1 MNHATLEFLRQRFSE
16 YYRKGTLMTPPSL
29 EQREWGFIF
38 FDLSSD
44 VRMRRHIA
52 FQTPDEAITYIRS
65 MVPAHVYYSTAY
77 YALPGA
83 ATMNDKVWSGA
94 DLIFDLDADH
104 LMRGPY
110 DTMLLRVKEETV
122 KLLEMLIEELG
133 FSEKEIFIAFS
144 GGRGYHV
151 HIRRFDVRE
160 WGSQERRELVDYVC
174 GIGIDPSIMM
184 KQPVTQAGWG
194 RRYRKALA
202 TYLEGFRQLEREE
215 AVSRLR
221 SLEGMGSRSKRPETL
236 YDGLEDIIGTL
247 ESGLRI
253 ALNDRTLRVL
263 TGPENSGFTAIL
275 HEQAARADEPVTTD
289 IKRLIRL
296 PSSLH
301 GGSGLRVT
309 PLTVGELHEFD
320 PLSDAVVFGDTDVRV
335 DLAFP
340 LSMPMLGT
348 GYTLKKGENTVPEAL
363 AVFLCCRGIADL
375 SEGGVSR
382 RA

>member
-16 YYRKGTLMTPPSL
+16 YYRKGTLMTPPSI

-38 FDLSSD
+38 FDVSSE
-44 VRMRRHIA
+44 VRMRRHMA
-52 FQTPDEAITYIRS
+52 FETPDEAITYMRS

-110 DTMLLRVKEETV
+110 DTMLVRVKEETI
-122 KLLEMLIEELG
+122 KLLGMLIEELG
-133 FSEKEIFIAFS
+133 FTEKEIFIAFS

-151 HIRRFDVRE
+151 HIRRSDIRE

-174 GIGIDPSIMM
+174 GIGIDPSVMI
-184 KQPVTQAGWG
+184 KQPCTQPGWG
-194 RRYRKALA
+194 HRYRKALA
-202 TYLEGFRQLEREE
+202 TYLKGLHKLDREE

-221 SLEGMGSRSKRPETL
+221 TLEGMSRSKRPETL
-236 YDGLEDIIGTL
+236 CDGLEVLIGAL
-247 ESGLRI
+247 ESGRRI
-253 ALNDRTLRVL
+253 ALNDRMLRVL
-263 TGPENSGFTAIL
+263 TGPENSEFTAIL

-301 GGSGLRVT
+301 GGSGLRVI
-309 PLTVGELHEFD
+309 PLTVGELHDFD
-320 PLSDAVVFGDTDVRV
+320 PLDDAVVFGDADVRV

-375 SEGGVSR
+375 SEGGLSR